1 MALHFGQPGLS
12 RGVICAVLDIS
23 GILPEHMD
31 FVHSTCNGSISE
43 FMHFFNMTAG
53 IPSGPGAAFAESALI
68 ASFRS
73 SVVIGIVLI
82 LIASGSSVKKKNL
95 LDL

>member
-1 MALHFGQPGLS
+1 
-12 RGVICAVLDIS
+12 
-23 GILPEHMD
+23 
-31 FVHSTCNGSISE
+31 
-43 FMHFFNMTAG
+43 MHFFNMTAG

-82 LIASGSSVKKKNL
+82 LIASGSSVKNSFGFVTFSCSFGVLNALHMSLSTVQLQFHQYDNGWTKNR
-95 LDL
+95 